1 MRRFLKKVFSQD
13 NFFATTFIFLMMWGL
28 SNIKINSDIL
38 NPVSDMF
45 GDFEIT
51 DLVSSKIEEETP
63 EDTNIVL
70 INIGNLTRAEIA
82 AEIDVINKYEPKVIG
97 IDAFFRKPKT
107 DEIDLPLQAAFSNTK
122 NLVLV
127 SKLHYNDRTDN
138 FDSLETSNPKF
149 VQFAQTGHANF
160 ITEGDEMFR
169 TARTFV
175 PFDTVNTHQERKEIE
190 PAFASKIVEI
200 FDPKA
205 YKYLSERQN
214 EVETIRYR
222 GNIFGARRKFYVID
236 IDDLMQENFEPSL
249 IRNKIVLMG
258 YMGERVPETK
268 NTWDN
273 DKFFTPLN
281 SKYVGKAFQDMFG
294 VVVHANVIS
303 MILHQDYINESSELM
318 SFIVGFLMCFFSV
331 VLFHIVLEWT
341 PQLFDPVTKAFQLLI
356 IVILNFI
363 VAYLYLVKNFKIDF
377 GIALIAIAL
386 APDLLEI
393 YLHLVKRPLTFM
405 LNKVYIRKS
414 EETTIK

>member
-82 AEIDVINKYEPKVIG
+82 AEIDVINKYGPKVIG
-97 IDAFFRKPKT
+97 IDAFFRKPKE
-107 DEIDLPLQAAFSNTK
+107 DEVDMPLQTALSNTK

-138 FDSLETSNPKF
+138 FDSLETSNSKF
-149 VQFAQTGHANF
+149 VQFAKTGHANF

-175 PFDTVNTHQERKEIE
+175 PFDTVITNETIKSIE

-205 YKYLSERQN
+205 FKYLSERQN
-214 EVETIRYR
+214 EIETIRYR

-236 IDDLMQENFEPSL
+236 IDDLLQENFEPSL

-318 SFIVGFLMCFFSV
+318 SFITGFLICFFSV
-331 VLFHIVLEWT
+331 VLFHLVLDWT
-341 PQLFDPVTKAFQLLI
+341 PQLFDPITKAFQLLI

-363 VAYLYLVKNFKIDF
+363 VAYLFLVKNFKIDF
-377 GIALIAIAL
+377 GITLIAIAL

-393 YLHLVKRPLTFM
+393 YLHLVKRPLTFL

-414 EETTIK
+414 EEKTTQ

>member
-1 MRRFLKKVFSQD
+1 MRQFFKKVFSQD
-13 NFFATTFIFLMMWGL
+13 NFFATAFIFLMMWGL
-28 SNIKINSDIL
+28 SNIKINSEIF

-70 INIGNLTRAEIA
+70 VNIGNLTRAEIA

-97 IDAFFRKPKT
+97 IDAFFRKPKE
-107 DEIDLPLQAAFSNTK
+107 DEIDMPLQAAFSNTK

-175 PFDTVNTHQERKEIE
+175 PFDTVNIHQKRKEVE
-190 PAFASKIVEI
+190 PAFASKIVKI
-200 FDPKA
+200 FDPNA
-205 YKYLSERQN
+205 YKYLTERQN
-214 EVETIRYR
+214 EIETIRYR

-236 IDDLMQENFEPSL
+236 IDDVLQENFEPSL

-318 SFIVGFLMCFFSV
+318 SFIIGFLMCFFSV
-331 VLFHIVLEWT
+331 VLFHLVLEWT
-341 PQLFDPVTKAFQLLI
+341 PQLFDPVTKGFQLVI

-363 VAYLYLVKNFKIDF
+363 VAYLFLVKNFKIDF

-393 YLHLVKRPLTFM
+393 YLHLIKRPLTFL

-414 EETTIK
+414 EETTTQ

>member
-1 MRRFLKKVFSQD
+1 
-13 NFFATTFIFLMMWGL
+13 
-28 SNIKINSDIL
+28 
-38 NPVSDMF
+38 
-45 GDFEIT
+45 
-51 DLVSSKIEEETP
+51 
-63 EDTNIVL
+63 
-70 INIGNLTRAEIA
+70 
-82 AEIDVINKYEPKVIG
+82 
-97 IDAFFRKPKT
+97 
-107 DEIDLPLQAAFSNTK
+107 
-122 NLVLV
+122 
-127 SKLHYNDRTDN
+127 
-138 FDSLETSNPKF
+138 
-149 VQFAQTGHANF
+149 
-160 ITEGDEMFR
+160 
-169 TARTFV
+169 
-175 PFDTVNTHQERKEIE
+175 
-190 PAFASKIVEI
+190 
-200 FDPKA
+200 
-205 YKYLSERQN
+205 
-214 EVETIRYR
+214 
-222 GNIFGARRKFYVID
+222 
-236 IDDLMQENFEPSL
+236 
-249 IRNKIVLMG
+249 MG

-393 YLHLVKRPLTFM
+393 YLHLVKRPLTFL

-414 EETTIK
+414 EETTTQ

>member
-1 MRRFLKKVFSQD
+1 
-13 NFFATTFIFLMMWGL
+13 MWAL
-28 SNIKINSDIL
+28 SNIPIQSEIF

-70 INIGNLTRAEIA
+70 VNIGNLTRAEIA
-82 AEIDVINKYEPKVIG
+82 AEIEIINKFEPKVIG
-97 IDAFFRKPKT
+97 IDAFFRKSKE
-107 DEIDLPLQAAFSNTK
+107 DEVDGPLQLAFSNTK

-127 SKLHYNDRTDN
+127 SKLHYNEKLND

-149 VQFAQTGHANF
+149 TQFAATGHANF

-175 PFDTVNTHQERKEIE
+175 PFDSVKIKSSIKVV
-190 PAFASKIVEI
+190 PAFASKIVEV
-200 FDPKA
+200 FDQKSHQILVQR
-205 YKYLSERQN
+205 KN
-214 EVETIRYR
+214 DIETIRYR
-222 GNIFGARRKFYVID
+222 GNIFGGRRKFYVID
-236 IDDLMQENFEPSL
+236 IDDLMQGNFEPSL

-281 SKYVGKAFQDMFG
+281 QKYVGKAFQDMFG

-303 MILHQDYINESSELM
+303 MILHQDYINESSGVMNFLLG
-318 SFIVGFLMCFFSV
+318 FIICFFSV
-331 VLFHIVLEWT
+331 ALFHLVLEWT
-341 PQLFDPVTKAFQLLI
+341 PQLFDPVTKAFQLVI
-356 IVILNFI
+356 IVVLNFV
-363 VAYLYLVKNFKIDF
+363 VAYLFLQRNFKIDF

-393 YLHLVKRPLTFM
+393 YLHLVKRAITF
-405 LNKVYIRKS
+405 LFNKVYIRRLEEKS
-414 EETTIK
+414 TE

>member
-13 NFFATTFIFLMMWGL
+13 NFFATTFIFLIMWCL
-28 SNIKINSDIL
+28 SNIKINSDIF

-51 DLVSSKIEEETP
+51 DLVSSKIELETL

-82 AEIDVINKYEPKVIG
+82 DEIDIINKYEPKVIG

-107 DEIDLPLQAAFSNTK
+107 DEVDMPLQTAFSNTK

-149 VQFAQTGHANF
+149 VQYAHTGHANF

-175 PFDTVNTHQERKEIE
+175 PFDTINTHQERKDIE

-205 YKYLSERQN
+205 YKYLTERQN

-236 IDDLMQENFEPSL
+236 IDDVLQENFERNL

-281 SKYVGKAFQDMFG
+281 TKYVGKAFQDMFG

-318 SFIVGFLMCFFSV
+318 NFVLGFSLCFLCLA
-331 VLFHIVLEWT
+331 LFHLILEWT
-341 PQLFDPVTKAFQLLI
+341 PQLFDPVTKAFQLVI
-356 IVILNFI
+356 IVVLNFV
-363 VAYLYLVKNFKIDF
+363 VAELFLIQNYNLDLGY
-377 GIALIAIAL
+377 ALIAIAL

-393 YLHLVKRPLTFM
+393 YLHLVKRPLTFL
-405 LNKVYIRKS
+405 LNKVYIRKL
-414 EETTIK
+414 EETTMQ

>member
-1 MRRFLKKVFSQD
+1 MRQFLKKVFSQD
-13 NFFATTFIFLMMWGL
+13 NFFATAFIFLMMWGL

-70 INIGNLTRAEIA
+70 INIGNLTRDEIA
-82 AEIDVINKYEPKVIG
+82 AEIEVINKYEPKVIG
-97 IDAFFRKPKT
+97 IDAFFRKPKA
-107 DEIDLPLQAAFSNTK
+107 DEIDNPLQAAFSNTN

-127 SKLHYNDRTDN
+127 SKLHYDERTDE
-138 FDSLETSNPKF
+138 FDSLETSNEKF
-149 VQFAQTGHANF
+149 VQYAQTGHANF

-175 PFDTVNTHQERKEIE
+175 PFDTVNSKLKSKIAV

-205 YKYLSERQN
+205 YKYLTERQN

-222 GNIFGARRKFYVID
+222 GNIFGARRKFYAID
-236 IDDLMQENFEPSL
+236 IDDILQENFEPNL

-258 YMGERVPETK
+258 YMGDRVPETK

-281 SKYVGKAFQDMFG
+281 PKYVGKAFQDMFG

-318 SFIVGFLMCFFSV
+318 DFVIGFLMCFFSV
-331 VLFHIVLEWT
+331 VLFHLVLEWT
-341 PQLFDPVTKAFQLLI
+341 PQLFDPVTKGFQLVI

-363 VAYLYLVKNFKIDF
+363 VAYLFLEKNYKIDF
-377 GIALIAIAL
+377 GIPLIAIAL

-393 YLHLVKRPLTFM
+393 YLHLIKKPLTF
-405 LNKVYIRKS
+405 LVNKVYIRKS
-414 EETTIK
+414 EETKTQ